1 MVKKRLNKLQYFRRH
16 FQRMHPNEP
25 LLDVAE
31 YKCEEC
37 GSVFQ
42 QRSLLTAHV
51 KLQHCPKSTMYQC
64 SSCASQFTNKVCTL
78 CLMFCYYITLLYIG
92 HVPYT
97 VRIVKLRQRI
107 G

>member
-1 MVKKRLNKLQYFRRH
+1 
-16 FQRMHPNEP
+16 MHPNEP

-42 QRSLLTAHV
+42 QRSHLTAHV

-64 SSCASQFTNKVCTL
+64 SSCASQFTNKVCTFVTAL
-78 CLMFCYYITLLYIG
+78 SWMSDMISWEVSFNFQFLITSHSFFSSEIFESP
-92 HVPYT
+92 HAAA
-97 VRIVKLRQRI
+97 
-107 G
+107 